1 MPRLLYGGD
10 YNPEQWPA
18 EVHAEDAELMR
29 RARVTT
35 ATVGV
40 FAWSKLEP
48 APDRYDFGW
57 LDEVLDRLAAHGVGA
72 VLATPTASPPPWFSL
87 AHPEALPVGP
97 DGVRLSHGS
106 RDTYCASAP
115 AYREAA
121 RRIAAALGEHYRDH
135 PALTMW
141 HVHNEYGTTCHC
153 DLTAEAFRAWLRR
166 RYGDL
171 GRLNDAWTT
180 AFWGQHYTDW
190 AQIRPPRRTQYLPN
204 PAQVLDFRRF
214 TSDELLAAYTE
225 QRDVLRA
232 ATPGV
237 PVTTN
242 FVLGGWVPVD
252 HARWAREVDL
262 VAINHYPSDP
272 GPGAEEQAAFAA
284 DLARGWARH
293 CPGGPGWLLMETAP
307 NLIYTAD
314 RMHTKEP
321 GRMARQSLAAVA
333 RGSRGALYFQW
344 RAPRGG
350 AELFH
355 SALVPH
361 AGPDSRVHREAVALG
376 EDLARIGETGDGTV
390 EARVAIGY
398 DEPSAWALQ
407 GAGLPSTRL
416 DHAEEAQWAHR
427 ALWHRGIVTD
437 VIGALEGLPAYR
449 MIVLPM
455 HYLVTDAQA
464 GALRSWVERGGH
476 LVVTFLSGIADE
488 CARVRTGGYPGALR
502 EVLGIRVEE
511 FHPLGPDDRVKLVPT
526 GDDPAGPAPAAGE
539 LWSETV
545 HLAGAEAL
553 ARYAGGVLDGLPAVT
568 RHPVGAGV
576 AYYVSTRL
584 EPDSYGGFLAAVAA
598 ASGAG
603 PEQAGLPPGVEAVRR
618 HDGDRS
624 WLFLLNHTG
633 DPHEVP
639 AAGTDLL
646 TGAPVTGELRLP
658 AGGAAV
664 IREH

>member
-1 MPRLLYGGD
+1 MPRLWYGGD

-18 EVHAEDAELMR
+18 EVRAEDAELMR

-40 FAWSKLEP
+40 FAWSGLEP
-48 APDRYDFGW
+48 FAGRYDFGR
-57 LDEVLDRLAAHGVGA
+57 LDEVLDRLAAHGVEA

-115 AYREAA
+115 AYRAAA
-121 RRIAAALGEHYRDH
+121 RRLAAALGERYRDH
-135 PALTMW
+135 PALAMW

-166 RYGDL
+166 RYGELDA
-171 GRLNDAWTT
+171 LNDAWTT
-180 AFWGQHYTDW
+180 ACWGQHYTDW

-204 PAQVLDFRRF
+204 PTQVLDFRRF

-242 FVLGGWVPVD
+242 FVLGSWVPVD
-252 HARWAREVDL
+252 HARWAREVDV
-262 VAINHYPSDP
+262 VAVDHYPDDP

-284 DLARGWARH
+284 DLARGWARR

-307 NLIYTAD
+307 NLIHSVD

-333 RGSRGALYFQW
+333 RGSQGALFFQW

-361 AGPDSRVHREAVALG
+361 AGPDSRVYREAVALG
-376 EDLARIGETGDGTV
+376 QDLERLGETAAGSV
-390 EARVAIGY
+390 VARVAIAY

-407 GAGLPSTRL
+407 AAGLPSTRL
-416 DHAEEAQWAHR
+416 DHAAEAGRAHR
-427 ALWHRGIVTD
+427 ALWRRGIVTD
-437 VIGALEGLPAYR
+437 VVGALEGLAAYR
-449 MIVLPM
+449 MLVLPM
-455 HYLVTDAQA
+455 HYLMTDSQA
-464 GALRSWVERGGH
+464 ARLWSWVEDGGR
-476 LVVTFLSGIADE
+476 LVVTFLSGVADE
-488 CARVRTGGYPGALR
+488 HARVRTGGYPGALR
-502 EVLGIRVEE
+502 GLLGVRVEE
-511 FHPLGPDDRVKLVPT
+511 FHPLAANDRVKLASA
-526 GDDPAGPAPAAGE
+526 DDLDCSGE

-545 HLAGAEAL
+545 RPAGSQVVAWYGE
-553 ARYAGGVLDGLPAVT
+553 GVLDGLPAVT
-568 RHPVGAGV
+568 RHTVGAGA
-576 AYYVSTRL
+576 AYYISTRL
-584 EPDSYGGFLAAVAA
+584 DLDGYGELLARVAA
-598 ASGAG
+598 SAG
-603 PEQAGLPPGVEAVRR
+603 VRAEQPGLPPGVEAVRR
-618 HDGDRS
+618 HGDDGS

-633 DPHEVP
+633 EAHEVP
-639 AAGTDLL
+639 ARGLDLL
-646 TGAPVTGELRLP
+646 TGARSSGVVRLP

-664 IREH
+664 LREP